1 MGCAGHSA
9 DPPAVTAMREARARN
24 LSYAPAPG
32 HLYRLHVT
40 DRQAI
45 AIGGSTVLREPTDPT
60 GVVVIAVG
68 EQLVLESS
76 QELADEGV
84 MPVPGEGVVGE
95 QQQPEVRLVA
105 IDTTLMAADEVR
117 DVVGDHRSML
127 LGSVVEQEAVVH
139 ATKMLELKVLDS
151 DDVVAAG
158 TELLG
163 GGSGDHLI
171 EQQSHSRRACSAS

>member
-1 MGCAGHSA
+1 VA
-9 DPPAVTAMREARARN
+9 DASVVTRIDNACGSVMREAKASN

-32 HLYRLHVT
+32 RLYGLRVT

-60 GVVVIAVG
+60 GVVVIGVG
-68 EQLVLESS
+68 EQLVLEGS

-105 IDTTLMAADEVR
+105 IDATLMAADEVR

-127 LGSVVEQEAVVH
+127 LGGVVE
-139 ATKMLELKVLDS
+139 
-151 DDVVAAG
+151 
-158 TELLG
+158 
-163 GGSGDHLI
+163 
-171 EQQSHSRRACSAS
+171 